1 MINWEMAIPLG
12 YNPLASRDL
21 VRVTTASGVEF
32 APRIWVES
40 VRALGKVRRDFPLVC
55 HTLPASAAVDG
66 LLGLDFMRGK
76 RLIIDFRTGII
87 DLV

>member
-1 MINWEMAIPLG
+1 MTWWSYCEH
-12 YNPLASRDL
+12 
-21 VRVTTASGVEF
+21 V
-32 APRIWVES
+32 
-40 VRALGKVRRDFPLVC
+40 PLVC